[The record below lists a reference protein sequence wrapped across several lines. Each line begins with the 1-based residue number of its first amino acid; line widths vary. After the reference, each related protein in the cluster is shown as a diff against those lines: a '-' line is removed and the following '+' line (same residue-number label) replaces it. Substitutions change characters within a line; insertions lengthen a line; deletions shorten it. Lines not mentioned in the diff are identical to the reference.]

1 MSLITKNYRIELGSG
16 QWDRQGIATMWAGAV
31 AVAEFKPSS
40 LLIIDWLTHPV
51 NESVEVFK
59 GESTAHEVSLFFKMM
74 GLIAGKWSAAE

>member
-16 QWDRQGIATMWAGAV
+16 QWDRQGIAILWAV
-31 AVAEFKPSS
+31 AVAEVKPSS
-40 LLIIDWLTHPV
+40 LLMIDWLTHPI

-74 GLIAGKWSAAE
+74 GPIAGKWSTAE